1 VIHSSNTAQ
10 FSVGELV
17 KIKQCSM
24 KKYINKCGC
33 IQRVNHYHH
42 QYTQTTFI
50 SYTIKLFDFEDS
62 PTLAVECLEVLA

>member
-1 VIHSSNTAQ
+1 MIHSSNTAQ

-24 KKYINKCGC
+24 NKYVNKSGC
-33 IQRVNHYHH
+33 IQRVNYYHH

-62 PTLAVECLEVLA
+62 PTLAVECLEVLT